1 MLTASLK
8 IPGYRIDEQIYAG
21 NRTLV
26 YRGIREQD
34 LHPVILKMMQNE
46 SPNFSE
52 IIQFRNQYAIAAN
65 LDING
70 IIKLYSLEE
79 YGNGYVLVMEDYGGI
94 SLSSYLNHY
103 TTSGKLTLEEFFPIA
118 ITITQTLGELHQKRI
133 IYKDVKPA
141 NILIHPQTKQ
151 VKLIDFSIA
160 SLLPRETQQLQ
171 NPNILEGTLA
181 YISPEQTG
189 RMNRGIDYRTDF
201 YSLGVTFYELLT
213 GDLPFVTSDPM
224 ELVYS
229 HIAKQPDRCKIKNIL
244 REAQNAT
251 QFKNEPSIPQVLCD
265 LVMKLMAKNAEDRYQ
280 SAAGLK
286 YDLEWCC
293 DRWQEKRANASFQ
306 LAQKDISDRFLIP
319 EKLYGRQ
326 KEVQTLLAVFDRVA
340 GDREQNDKT
349 SDLLPQ
355 SELILIQ
362 GFSGIGKTAVVNE
375 VQKPIVRQRGYFI
388 EGKFDQFQRNIPFSA
403 FVQALQDL
411 MAQILTQSDA
421 QITQWKQEI
430 LTALGDNAQ
439 VIIDVIPELKK
450 IIGAQPAVTEL
461 SGNAAQQRFNRLFRK
476 FIQVFTTPE
485 HPLVIFLDDL
495 QWADT
500 ASLQLLQ
507 MLMSEDKIGYLLL
520 IGAYRDNEVSDNHP
534 LILTLEEIHKS
545 QNKSAITT
553 ISLAPLTA
561 TDLNHLFAD
570 TLSCKLE
577 SALPLTQ
584 LIYQKTQGNPF
595 FSIQMLKTLHAE
607 GHITFVPEMGNWQ
620 YDLQQ
625 VETLN
630 LTDNVVEFMVL
641 QLQKLPQAT
650 QDVLK
655 LAACIGNTFDLV
667 TLAIVYEKSLAQT
680 ANDLWSALA
689 EGLIIPVSQTYKL
702 FQQERERINVE
713 DEFPTDNANLYL
725 AETEPSFSDH
735 TQLHIVA
742 DLQYWSASPVEDNLV
757 SSQDYV
763 YEFLHDRVQQA
774 AYSLID
780 EAQKQSTH
788 LQIGKL
794 LLQNIS
800 ATEQEEQIF
809 EIVNQLN
816 LGWQLLTEPQEREQI
831 AQLNLQAGRK
841 AKASTAYAT
850 ASQYL
855 AIAMQLLADDS
866 WSKQYELTFAI
877 YKERSEVEYLNSNFQ
892 QSDLLIQAALIQAK
906 TALEKA
912 ELYNLLIVQR
922 TLQADYVV
930 AIQAGKQALSLLNI
944 HFPEDNLNSAI
955 DLEIAAIQSYLENQ
969 KVAAI
974 LELPENPY
982 PIYRYAIQL
991 LINLDPPTYINSE
1004 LDLYIL
1010 ITAKAVKLSIQYG
1023 NVAESA
1029 KAYANYGF
1037 LLGSFFGDYS
1047 TGYEFGVL
1055 ATEIAEKF
1063 QNKGQKCQ
1071 VNLLLG
1077 SWLNNWMRSAH
1088 LAIPI
1093 NNAGYQAGLESGEL
1107 QFAGYN
1113 LFGNICNQYFQGNN
1127 LNTIRLDINKFLPFA
1142 QQTQNTLLFE
1152 VLQETQQVIDSFI
1165 GNCNYQDSP
1174 KSDRISHTPMALAIA
1189 HIIQAQLAYLY
1200 AQYQLA
1206 LKHITQAET
1215 YLPAILGFT
1224 TSASYPFYHAL
1235 ILAALYPQVP
1245 PSTQRQYWQSLI
1257 NHQNQLKIW
1266 ADNCPENFEH
1276 QYLLIQAEMAR
1287 IKKQESAAMDLYDRA
1302 IATAK
1307 TNGFTQNVALANELT
1322 AKFWLT
1328 KNKPNIAQLYLTEA
1342 VSAYTQ
1348 WGAIAKVKCLEAN
1361 YPELLES
1368 NQALYWAEL
1377 EYQQKTT
1384 ISSTSTSQNF
1394 SAQLDFAAFLKASQ
1408 AIAGEIQL
1416 DQLLSILMQVMLENA
1431 GAKKCVL
1438 LLQKNQQLAI
1448 AAIAGFN
1455 EEKIFSPTDVS
1466 AIPLEQSQD
1475 VPLTVINYV
1484 KRTLEPLVIDDIAT
1498 QSLFASDPYIIQNQP
1513 RSVLCTPIINQ
1524 GEWMGLLYLEN
1535 QLTAGVFT
1543 RDRLEVVQ
1551 LLIAQAAISLENA
1564 QLYTDL
1570 SKTTAELKQA
1580 NTQLAEYSHTLEEKV
1595 AERTSQLNAK
1605 TQQLEEAFKNL
1616 KTAQAQLIQNEK
1628 MSSLGQL
1635 VAGIAHEINNP
1646 ISFIYGNL
1654 TPANEYIDN
1663 LMSVLKSYRQH
1674 YPKPTPELQAE
1685 IAKFELDF
1693 ITEDLPKLLNS
1704 MQVGAERIRDIV
1716 MSLRNFSRLDEAEI
1730 KAVDIHEGIDSTLM
1744 ILQNLL
1750 QAKPERPE
1758 IFVIKEY
1765 SKLPAIECYAGQL
1778 NQVFLNL
1785 IMNAIDALE
1794 DSVIQGKT
1802 AEKLQICIRTEICNA
1817 NQIKICIADNGIGIG
1832 DSTKPYVFD
1841 PFFTTKKVG
1850 QGTGLGLSISYQ
1862 IIVDKHQG
1870 QLECQSIPG
1879 EGAEFI
1885 ITLPIRR
1892 QRFKIVET
1900 I

>member
-52 IIQFRNQYAIAAN
+52 IIQFRNQYTIAAN
-65 LDING
+65 LDIKG
-70 IIKLYSLEE
+70 IVKPYSLEE

-94 SLSSYLNHY
+94 SLSSYLKQHI
-103 TTSGKLTLEEFFPIA
+103 TSGKLTLEEFFPIA
-118 ITITQTLGELHQKRI
+118 ITITETLGELHQQRI

-141 NILIHPQTKQ
+141 NILIHPKTKQ
-151 VKLIDFSIA
+151 VKIIDFSIA

-171 NPNILEGTLA
+171 NPNVLEGTLA

-213 GDLPFVTSDPM
+213 GKLPFTSSDPM
-224 ELVYS
+224 ELVYC
-229 HIAKQPDRCKIKNIL
+229 HIAKQPTLWEVKSQKSKVKS
-244 REAQNAT
+244 E
-251 QFKNEPSIPQVLCD
+251 EIPQVLCD
-265 LVMKLMAKNAEDRYQ
+265 IVMKLMAKNAEDRYQ

-286 YDLEWCC
+286 YDLELCFGQ
-293 DRWQEKRANASFQ
+293 WQQKKAIAPFQ
-306 LAQKDISDRFLIP
+306 LARKDISDRFLIP

-326 KEVQTLLAVFDRVA
+326 NEVETLLAVFDRVA
-340 GDREQNDKT
+340 GNQEQIDQI
-349 SDLLPQ
+349 SDLSPQ
-355 SELILIQ
+355 IELILIE

-375 VQKPIVRQRGYFI
+375 VQKPIVRHRGYFI

-421 QITQWKQEI
+421 QVTQWKNEI

-450 IIGAQPAVTEL
+450 IIGAQPPVTEL
-461 SGNAAQQRFNRLFRK
+461 FGNAAQQRFNRLFSK

-500 ASLQLLQ
+500 ASLKLLQ
-507 MLMSEDKIGYLLL
+507 MLMSEKQIGYLLL
-520 IGAYRDNEVSDNHP
+520 IGAYRNNEVSDTHP
-534 LILTLEEIHKS
+534 LMLTLEEIRNS
-545 QNKSAITT
+545 QDQCAITT
-553 ISLAPLTA
+553 ISLAPLSA

-570 TLSCKLE
+570 TLSCNLE
-577 SALPLTQ
+577 EVLPLTQ
-584 LIYQKTQGNPF
+584 LIYQKTEGNPF
-595 FSIQMLKTLHAE
+595 FSIQMLKTLYAE
-607 GHITFVPEMGNWQ
+607 GHIIFVPEIACWQ
-620 YDLQQ
+620 YDLNQ
-625 VETLN
+625 VQTLN

-680 ANDLWSALA
+680 ASDLWSALA
-689 EGLIIPVSQTYKL
+689 EGLIIPTSQTYKF
-702 FQQERERINVE
+702 FQLENEQIKL
-713 DEFPTDNANLYL
+713 DNTNLYL
-725 AETEPSFSDH
+725 TDREQGFSDN
-735 TQLHIVA
+735 TELHVVA
-742 DLQYWSASPVEDNLV
+742 DLQHWSASPTEDDLLH
-757 SSQDYV
+757 SQDYI

-780 EAQKQSTH
+780 EAQKQITH

-794 LLQNIS
+794 LLQNIHN
-800 ATEQEEQIF
+800 TEQEEQIF
-809 EIVNQLN
+809 EIVNHLN
-816 LGWQLLTEPQEREQI
+816 LGWQLLTESQEQEQV

-855 AIAMQLLADDS
+855 AIAMQLLAEDS
-866 WSKQYELTFAI
+866 WIQQYQLTFAI
-877 YKERSEVEYLNSNFQ
+877 YKERSEVEYLNSNFE
-892 QSDLLIQAALIQAK
+892 QSDALIQKALMQ
-906 TALEKA
+906 AQSVLEKA

-922 TLQADYVV
+922 TLQADYTV
-930 AIQAGKQALSLLNI
+930 AIQAGKQALSLLGI
-944 HFPEDNLNSAI
+944 HLPEDKLNSAI
-955 DLEIAAIQSYLENQ
+955 DAEIAAIQARLENL
-969 KVAAI
+969 KVTAI
-974 LELPENPY
+974 LELPENPD

-991 LINLDPPTYINSE
+991 LINLDPPTYITSE

-1010 ITAKAVKLSIQYG
+1010 ITAKAVNLSIQYG

-1037 LLGSFFGDYS
+1037 LLGSFFGDYP

-1063 QNKGQKCQ
+1063 HNKGQKCQ
-1071 VNLLLG
+1071 VDLLLG
-1077 SWLNNWMRSAH
+1077 SWLNNWMKPTH
-1088 LAIPI
+1088 LAIAI

-1113 LFGNICNQYFQGNN
+1113 LFGNICNQYFQGTN
-1127 LNTIRLDINKFLPFA
+1127 LNSIRLDIGKFLPFA
-1142 QQTQNTLLFE
+1142 QQTQNTLFSE
-1152 VLQETQQVIDSFI
+1152 ILQEVQQVIDSLI

-1174 KSDRISHTPMALAIA
+1174 KCDRISHTPMALAIA
-1189 HIIQAQLAYLY
+1189 HILQAQLAYLQ
-1200 AQYQLA
+1200 AQYLLA
-1206 LKHITQAET
+1206 LKHITQAEA

-1245 PSTQRQYWQSLI
+1245 PSTQRQYWQSL
-1257 NHQNQLKIW
+1257 NTHQNQLKIW

-1287 IKKQESAAMDLYDRA
+1287 INKQELEAMDLYDRA
-1302 IATAK
+1302 IALAK
-1307 TNGFTQNVALANELT
+1307 VNGFTQNLALANELT

-1328 KNKPNIAQLYLTEA
+1328 KNKPNIAQLYLTDS
-1342 VSAYTQ
+1342 VTAYTQ
-1348 WGAIAKVKCLEAN
+1348 WGAIAKVQSLEAN
-1361 YPELLES
+1361 YPELLQP

-1384 ISSTSTSQNF
+1384 ISTTNHNF
-1394 SAQLDFAAFLKASQ
+1394 SAQLDFAAFSKASQ

-1416 DQLLSILMQVMLENA
+1416 EQLLSILMQVMLENA

-1438 LLQKNQQLAI
+1438 LLQKNHRLAI
-1448 AAIAGFN
+1448 AAIASFDEG
-1455 EEKIFSPTDVS
+1455 KIFSQTDVS
-1466 AIPLEQSQD
+1466 TSPLEQSQD
-1475 VPLTVINYV
+1475 IPLTVINYV

-1498 QSLFASDPYIIQNQP
+1498 QSLFATDPYITQHQP

-1551 LLIAQAAISLENA
+1551 LLTAQAAISLENA

-1570 SKTTAELKQA
+1570 STTTAELKQA

-1616 KTAQAQLIQNEK
+1616 QTAQTQLIQNEK

-1654 TPANEYIDN
+1654 TPATEYIDD
-1663 LMSVLKSYRQH
+1663 LMFVLQSYHQH
-1674 YPKPTPELQAE
+1674 YPNPTPELKSE
-1685 IAKFELDF
+1685 IAKIELDF
-1693 ITEDLPKLLNS
+1693 ITADLPKLLNS

-1744 ILQNLL
+1744 IVQNLL
-1750 QAKPERPE
+1750 QAKVERPE
-1758 IFVIKEY
+1758 ILVIKEY

-1778 NQVFLNL
+1778 NQVFLNI
-1785 IMNAIDALE
+1785 IMNAIEALE
-1794 DSVIQGKT
+1794 ESIIQGKT
-1802 AEKLQICIRTEICNA
+1802 PEKLQICIRTEIYDSQ
-1817 NQIKICIADNGIGIG
+1817 QIKIYIADNGIGIG

-1841 PFFTTKKVG
+1841 PFFTTKQVG

-1870 QLECQSIPG
+1870 KLECQSIPG

-1892 QRFKIVET
+1892 QQFKVFGT

>member
-1 MLTASLK
+1 MLTALLK

-21 NRTLV
+21 ARTLV

-34 LHPVILKMMQNE
+34 LHSVILKMMRNE

-52 IIQFRNQYAIAAN
+52 FIQFRNQYTITAN
-65 LDING
+65 LDIGG
-70 IIKLYSLEE
+70 IVKPYSLEE

-94 SLSSYLNHY
+94 SLPSYLNQY
-103 TTSGKLTLEEFFPIA
+103 TTSGKFTLEEFFPIA
-118 ITITQTLGELHQKRI
+118 IAITTTIGELHRQRI
-133 IYKDVKPA
+133 LYKDVKPA

-213 GDLPFVTSDPM
+213 GQLPFESSDPM
-224 ELVYS
+224 ELVYC
-229 HIAKQPDRCKIKNIL
+229 HIAKQPPPLGGR
-244 REAQNAT
+244 RE
-251 QFKNEPSIPQVLCD
+251 EEIPQVISDIVL
-265 LVMKLMAKNAEDRYQ
+265 KLMAKNAEDRYQ
-280 SAAGLK
+280 SAVGLK
-286 YDLEWCC
+286 YDLEQCFC
-293 DRWQEKRANASFQ
+293 QWQEKREIVPFQ

-326 KEVQTLLAVFDRVA
+326 NEVETLLAVFDRVA
-340 GDREQNDKT
+340 GNQEQINQT
-349 SDLLPQ
+349 SDISPQ
-355 SELILIQ
+355 SELILIE
-362 GFSGIGKTAVVNE
+362 GFSGIGKTAVINE
-375 VQKPIVRQRGYFI
+375 VQKPIVRHRGYFI
-388 EGKFDQFQRNIPFSA
+388 AGKFDQFQRNIPFFA

-411 MAQILTQSDA
+411 MAQILTQNDA
-421 QITQWKQEI
+421 QINDWKNKI
-430 LTALGDNAQ
+430 LAALGDNAQ

-450 IIGAQPAVTEL
+450 IIGSQPAVIEL
-461 SGNAAQQRFNRLFRK
+461 FGNTAQKRFNRLFRK
-476 FIQVFTTPE
+476 FIQVFTIPE

-495 QWADT
+495 QWADM
-500 ASLQLLQ
+500 ASLKLLQ
-507 MLMSEDKIGYLLL
+507 MLMTEKQISHLLL
-520 IGAYRDNEVSDNHP
+520 IGAYRNNEVSDTHP
-534 LILTLEEIHKS
+534 LMLTLEEIRNCEY
-545 QNKSAITT
+545 QGAITT
-553 ISLAPLTA
+553 ITLTALTA

-570 TLSCKLE
+570 SLNCKLE
-577 SALPLTQ
+577 EALPLTQ

-595 FSIQMLKTLHAE
+595 FSIQMLKTLYAE
-607 GHITFVPEMGNWQ
+607 GHITFVPEVGSWQ
-620 YDLQQ
+620 YDLKQ
-625 VETLN
+625 VQTLN

-641 QLQKLPQAT
+641 QLQKLPQTT

-667 TLAIVYEKSLAQT
+667 TLAIVYENSLEKT
-680 ANDLWSALA
+680 ASDLWSALA
-689 EGLIIPVSQTYKL
+689 EGLIMPTSQTYKI
-702 FQQERERINVE
+702 FQQENEQRQAQEYNQE
-713 DEFPTDNANLYL
+713 QGFLDNN
-725 AETEPSFSDH
+725 
-735 TQLHIVA
+735 QLDLVA
-742 DLQYWSASPVEDNLV
+742 DLQQWSASV
-757 SSQDYV
+757 SEVNFLPSQDYV

-774 AYSLID
+774 GYSLID
-780 EAQKQSTH
+780 EAQKQITH

-794 LLQNIS
+794 LLQNIPI
-800 ATEQEEQIF
+800 AEQEEHIF
-809 EIVNQLN
+809 EIVNHLN
-816 LGWQLLTEPQEREQI
+816 MGCQLLTEPQEKEQI
-831 AQLNLQAGRK
+831 ARLNLQAGRK

-855 AIAMQLLADDS
+855 AIAMQFLAEDS
-866 WSKQYELTFAI
+866 WLQQYELTFAI
-877 YKERSEVEYLNSNFQ
+877 YKESLEVEYLNSNFE
-892 QSDLLIQAALIQAK
+892 QSYTLIEEALLLAQSALD
-906 TALEKA
+906 KA
-912 ELYNLLIVQR
+912 EIYNLLIVQR
-922 TLQADYVV
+922 TLQADYSV
-930 AIQAGKQALSLLNI
+930 AIQAGKQALELLGI
-944 HFPEDNLNSAI
+944 HLPTDNLNFAI
-955 DLEIAAIQSYLENQ
+955 DAEIAAIQARLENQ
-969 KVAAI
+969 RITAI
-974 LELPENPY
+974 LELPDNLD
-982 PIYRYAIQL
+982 PIYCYAIKL

-1010 ITAKAVKLSIQYG
+1010 ITVKAVNLSIQYG

-1047 TGYEFGVL
+1047 TGYDFGVV

-1063 QNKGQKCQ
+1063 QHKGQKSQ

-1077 SWLNNWMRSAH
+1077 SWLNNWMKPTH

-1093 NNAGYQAGLESGEL
+1093 NNDGYQAGLESGEL

-1113 LFGNICNQYFQGNN
+1113 IFGNICNQYFQGIN
-1127 LNTIRLDINKFLPFA
+1127 LNSIRLDIGKFLPFA
-1142 QQTQNTLLFE
+1142 QQTQNTLLSEILLE
-1152 VLQETQQVIDSFI
+1152 VQKVIDGLI
-1165 GNCNYQDSP
+1165 GSCNYQDASE
-1174 KSDRISHTPMALAIA
+1174 RHHVSHTPMAIAIA
-1189 HIIQAQLAYLY
+1189 QILQAQLAYFQE
-1200 AQYQLA
+1200 QYQLA
-1206 LKHITQAET
+1206 LKHITQAES

-1224 TSASYPFYHAL
+1224 TSASYPFYQAL
-1235 ILAALYPQVP
+1235 ILTALYCQVS
-1245 PSTQRQYWQSLI
+1245 PSKQRQYWQSLI

-1287 IKKQESAAMDLYDRA
+1287 ISKQELEAMDLYDRA
-1302 IATAK
+1302 IASAEA
-1307 TNGFTQNVALANELT
+1307 NGFTQNLALANELA

-1328 KNKPNIAQLYLTEA
+1328 KNKTNIAQLYLTAA

-1348 WGAIAKVKCLEAN
+1348 WGAIAQVKRLEAH
-1361 YPELLES
+1361 YPQLLEQ
-1368 NQALYWAEL
+1368 NQAVTQLDI
-1377 EYQQKTT
+1377 EYHEQTT
-1384 ISSTSTSQNF
+1384 ISSSNVSF

-1416 DQLLSILMQVMLENA
+1416 EQLLSIFMQVMLENA
-1431 GAKKCVL
+1431 GAKKSVL
-1438 LLQKNQQLAI
+1438 LLPKNNRLAI
-1448 AAIAGFN
+1448 ASIAGFDQG
-1455 EEKIFSPTDVS
+1455 KIFAQTDVS
-1466 AIPLEQSQD
+1466 AIPLEASQEI
-1475 VPLTVINYV
+1475 PLTVINYV
-1484 KRTLEPLVIDDIAT
+1484 KRTLESLVIDDIAT
-1498 QSLFASDPYIIQNQP
+1498 QPRFASDPYITQHQP

-1524 GEWMGLLYLEN
+1524 GEWIGLLYLEN

-1551 LLIAQAAISLENA
+1551 LLTAQAAISLQNA
-1564 QLYTDL
+1564 QLYTNL

-1580 NTQLAEYSHTLEEKV
+1580 NFQLAEYSHTLEEKV
-1595 AERTSQLNAK
+1595 AERTSQLNAQ

-1616 KTAQAQLIQNEK
+1616 QTAQSQLIQNEK

-1654 TPANEYIDN
+1654 TPATEYIDD
-1663 LMSVLKSYRQH
+1663 LMFVLQTYRRH
-1674 YPKPTPELQAE
+1674 YPSPTPQLQAE
-1685 IAKFELDF
+1685 IAKIELDF

-1730 KAVDIHEGIDSTLM
+1730 KAVDVHEGIDSTLM
-1744 ILQNLL
+1744 ILQNLM

-1765 SKLPAIECYAGQL
+1765 SQLPAIECYAGQL

-1785 IMNAIDALE
+1785 LMNAIEALE
-1794 DSVIQGKT
+1794 KSIIRGKT
-1802 AEKLQICIRTEICNA
+1802 AEKLQILIRTQICNSDK
-1817 NQIKICIADNGIGIG
+1817 IRICIADNGIGIS
-1832 DSTKPYVFD
+1832 DSTKPYIFN
-1841 PFFTTKKVG
+1841 PFFTTKQVG

-1870 QLECQSIPG
+1870 KLECQSTPG

-1885 ITLPIRR
+1885 ITLPLRR
-1892 QRFKIVET
+1892 
-1900 I
+1900 